1 MNTPGRVLVTGGVGF
16 IGSHVVDALV
26 GLGHDVAIL
35 DDLSTG
41 DRANL
46 NPSARFYQG
55 SVTDPEVLEQ
65 AFREVAPRWVSH
77 HAAQISVT
85 QSVEDPV
92 ADAKINVLGSLMVL
106 EACRRHGVEHLT
118 FASTGGALY
127 GDPEEVPCD
136 ESAPVRPKAPYG
148 AAKYAVETYLDVY
161 RSTWGF
167 KSAALR
173 YGNVYGPRQSHR
185 GEAGVIAIFANRM
198 LQGQQPTI
206 FGDGDQAR
214 DFVYVADVVQANL
227 IAMERHLDGVFNVG
241 TGTATSVNTVV
252 EVLRRHCGYVGAV
265 AHAPERPGEARR
277 IALDAGRFAEATGWR
292 PSVSLDEGVQATVD
306 YFRQA
311 TATGP
316 RPDRSAG

>member
-1 MNTPGRVLVTGGVGF
+1 MNTPGRVLVTGGAGF
-16 IGSHVVDALV
+16 IGSHVVDALIA
-26 GLGHDVAIL
+26 LGRDVAVL
-35 DDLSTG
+35 DDLATG
-41 DRANL
+41 SRANL
-46 NPSARFYQG
+46 NPNARFYQG
-55 SVTDPEVLEQ
+55 GVTDSEVLER

-92 ADAKINVLGSLMVL
+92 ADAETNVLGSLMVL

-127 GDPEEVPCD
+127 GDPKMVPCD
-136 ESAPVRPKAPYG
+136 ESAPVSPKAPYG
-148 AAKYAVETYLDVY
+148 AAKHAVETYLDVY

-167 KSAALR
+167 KSAVLR
-173 YGNVYGPRQSHR
+173 YGNVYGPRQSPR

-198 LQGQQPTI
+198 LQSQQPTI

-241 TGTATSVNTVV
+241 SGTATSVNTVV
-252 EVLRRHCGYVGAV
+252 EVLRRQCGYAGAIT
-265 AHAPERPGEARR
+265 HAPERPGEARR
-277 IALDAGRFAEATGWR
+277 IALDSGRFAEATGWC
-292 PSVSLDEGVQATVD
+292 PSVSFEEGVRATVD
-306 YFRQA
+306 YLRRA
-311 TATGP
+311 VATGP
-316 RPDRSAG
+316 QPDRPGG